1 MCMLMVALVGHQGQ
15 AWQSECRRCARLSV
29 CVAAGACRGTCAPQ
43 AHGQRTPQPCV
54 QGTEQAPLTACLYLS
69 LSLCVCVCGTRTQL
83 LEQLFA
89 TGLSDSLMTTLTELS
104 VYLPTLLPAIQGQ
117 AQPP

>member
-1 MCMLMVALVGHQGQ
+1 MQTLCPSFSVCRCWRVPWDLRSSSTWATYAAALCSRHGAGTAHCVP
-15 AWQSECRRCARLSV
+15 LSV
-29 CVAAGACRGTCAPQ
+29 
-43 AHGQRTPQPCV
+43 
-54 QGTEQAPLTACLYLS
+54 S
-69 LSLCVCVCGTRTQL
+69 LSVCVCVCGTRTQL